1 MTSLLIHAGL
11 GALTVVAFFYVNA
24 HLYRSQWAGS
34 RATLLERLYYIT
46 AVVSV
51 CIGWFFNIRYV
62 FAYPA
67 DASWGHFTTMLF
79 DNPASG
85 SAGQDMIITNVILFP
100 LWTMIDGPR
109 RGMRGTWVYFVMSLF
124 TSFGFAMAM
133 LFPLARGLE
142 KELELARYGVEFID
156 LPIMASNLNSPDAPA
171 AIFYSNPVRMAL
183 YVLRHF
189 GAGAMVGF
197 VRLMAFCKYPA
208 SLMDRFTPRSLPPT
222 LDQMLANAPNDRKRR
237 QIELAFTGSAMDL
250 VNRFLPDVKRHR
262 TLRALVAFAAVQS
275 TYKGPFTP
283 GSALCLVYTFAQ
295 NEGGGLMRR
304 VRGGMGSLSEA
315 LCRSIANKGGEVR
328 LKTAVRR
335 VLIEDGRAT
344 GVELRDGQRVTAR
357 AVVSNLDKP
366 ATLFGLVGREHLD
379 ASCIERIEN
388 IEHRGAYMHLLFK
401 LRRLPRYGPPF
412 EHLNADPHTRFN
424 TTLVPDP
431 QLQQASYE
439 ACRRGEVPEHPPVG
453 MQIPTVMDPSLAP
466 VGFHIA
472 TTYGFF
478 FPCEAAKEQRGALR
492 DRMAERILD
501 RLSEFLP
508 DLRDCIVER
517 AVLSSDHF
525 ATMQG
530 ATNGDFTH
538 GLIHPEQMIGG
549 RLLVPGSA
557 HATPIPGLYLCGASC
572 HPGPGV
578 TFLPGYGAA
587 YEVAEALER
596 PSESA
601 KRIAA

>member
-1 MTSLLIHAGL
+1 MTTTPDYDVLVIGAGHNGLAATALLA
-11 GALTVVAFFYVNA
+11 
-24 HLYRSQWAGS
+24 
-34 RATLLERLYYIT
+34 
-46 AVVSV
+46 
-51 CIGWFFNIRYV
+51 
-62 FAYPA
+62 
-67 DASWGHFTTMLF
+67 
-79 DNPASG
+79 
-85 SAGQDMIITNVILFP
+85 
-100 LWTMIDGPR
+100 R
-109 RGMRGTWVYFVMSLF
+109 RGLRVLCLEKNAYVGGMAGTREILKGCRNDVGASL
-124 TSFGFAMAM
+124 
-133 LFPLARGLE
+133 LFPLAKGLAE
-142 KELELARYGVEFID
+142 ELELARYGVEFID
-156 LPIMASNLNSPDAPA
+156 LPIMAANLNAKDSPPVV
-171 AIFYSNPVRMAL
+171 FYSNPARMAL
-183 YVLRHF
+183 HVLRHF
-189 GAGAMVGF
+189 GLSGMIGF

-208 SLMDRFTPRSLPPT
+208 SLMDRFTARSVPPT
-222 LDQMLANAPNDRKRR
+222 LDELLARAPNEAKRK

-250 VNRFLPDVKRHR
+250 VDRFLPDKKKHR
-262 TLRALVAFAAVQS
+262 TLRALVSFAAVQS

-304 VRGGMGSLSEA
+304 VRGGMGALSEA
-315 LCRSIANKGGEVR
+315 LQRSITDKGGEVR
-328 LKTAVRR
+328 TRTPVQRI
-335 VLIEDGRAT
+335 LIEHGRAA
-344 GVELRDGQRVTAR
+344 GVELRDGQRITAR
-357 AVVSNLDKP
+357 AVLSNLDKP

-379 ASCIERIEN
+379 ADLIRRLEGIEQ
-388 IEHRGAYMHLLFK
+388 RGAFMHLLFK
-401 LRRLPRYGPPF
+401 LRRLPQHGPPF

-431 QLQQASYE
+431 ELQQQSYE
-439 ACRRGEVPEHPPVG
+439 ACRRGEVPLHPPVG

-466 VGFHIA
+466 EGFHIA

-478 FPCEAAKEQRGALR
+478 FPCEAPKEDRGRLR
-492 DRMAERILD
+492 DEMAERILD

-517 AVLSSDHF
+517 AVFSSDHF

-557 HATPIPGLYLCGASC
+557 HATPIRDLYLCGASC

-587 YEVAEALER
+587 YEVAAALEHGETR
-596 PSESA
+596 TSYVSEHQD
-601 KRIAA
+601 AAQLQAAGYG

>member
-1 MTSLLIHAGL
+1 MSTAYDYDVVVIGAGHNGLAATALLAGRGLRVLCLEKNGYLGGMAGTREILTGCRNDVGASL
-11 GALTVVAFFYVNA
+11 
-24 HLYRSQWAGS
+24 
-34 RATLLERLYYIT
+34 
-46 AVVSV
+46 
-51 CIGWFFNIRYV
+51 
-62 FAYPA
+62 
-67 DASWGHFTTMLF
+67 
-79 DNPASG
+79 
-85 SAGQDMIITNVILFP
+85 
-100 LWTMIDGPR
+100 
-109 RGMRGTWVYFVMSLF
+109 
-124 TSFGFAMAM
+124 
-133 LFPLARGLE
+133 LFPLAKVVER
-142 KELELARYGVEFID
+142 ELELERYGVEYID
-156 LPIMASNLNSPDAPA
+156 LPIMASNLNSRESPP
-171 AIFYSNPVRMAL
+171 AIFYASQVRMAV

-189 GAGAMVGF
+189 GVRAMIGF

-208 SLMDRFTPRSLPPT
+208 SLMDRFTPRSVPPT
-222 LDQMLANAPNDRKRR
+222 LDELLARAPDERRRR

-250 VNRFLPDVKRHR
+250 VDRFLPDARRHR

-304 VRGGMGSLSEA
+304 VKGGMGSLSEA
-315 LCRSIANKGGEVR
+315 LGRSIADKGGEVR
-328 LKTAVRR
+328 LRSPVRR
-335 VLIEDGRAT
+335 VLIESGRAV
-344 GVELRDGQRVTAR
+344 GVELRDGRRITAR
-357 AVVSNLDKP
+357 AVLSNLDKA
-366 ATLFGLVGREHLD
+366 ATFFGLVGREHLD
-379 ASCIERIEN
+379 AATIERIERV
-388 IEHRGAYMHLLFK
+388 EQRGAYMHLLFK

-412 EHLNADPHTRFN
+412 EHLNADPRTRFN

-431 QLQQASYE
+431 DLQQASYE

-466 VGFHIA
+466 DGFHIA

-478 FPCEAAKEQRGALR
+478 FPCEAPKEERGRLR
-492 DRMAERILD
+492 DEMAERIID

-517 AVLSSDHF
+517 AVFSSEHF
-525 ATMQG
+525 AAMQG

-557 HATPIPGLYLCGASC
+557 HATPIAGLYLCGASC

-587 YEVAEALER
+587 YEVMEALEAGR
-596 PSESA
+596 EIVNGDQTSRVA
-601 KRIAA
+601 I

>member
-1 MTSLLIHAGL
+1 MSTAYDYDVVVIGAGHNGLAATALLAGRGLRVLCLEKNGYLGGMAGTREILTGCRNDVGASL
-11 GALTVVAFFYVNA
+11 
-24 HLYRSQWAGS
+24 
-34 RATLLERLYYIT
+34 
-46 AVVSV
+46 
-51 CIGWFFNIRYV
+51 
-62 FAYPA
+62 
-67 DASWGHFTTMLF
+67 
-79 DNPASG
+79 
-85 SAGQDMIITNVILFP
+85 
-100 LWTMIDGPR
+100 
-109 RGMRGTWVYFVMSLF
+109 
-124 TSFGFAMAM
+124 
-133 LFPLARGLE
+133 LFPLAKVVER
-142 KELELARYGVEFID
+142 ELELKRYGVEYID
-156 LPIMASNLNSPDAPA
+156 LPIMASNLNSKESPP
-171 AIFYSNPVRMAL
+171 AIFYANPLRMAL

-189 GAGAMVGF
+189 GPRAMIGF

-208 SLMDRFTPRSLPPT
+208 SLMHRFTPRSIPPT
-222 LDQMLANAPNDRKRR
+222 LEELLARAPDEHKRR

-250 VNRFLPDVKRHR
+250 VDRFLPDVKRHR

-304 VRGGMGSLSEA
+304 VKGGMGSLSEA
-315 LCRSIANKGGEVR
+315 LGRSIADKGGEVR
-328 LKTAVRR
+328 LKSPVRR
-335 VLIEDGRAT
+335 VLLEAGRAV
-344 GVELRDGQRVTAR
+344 GVELRDGRCLTTR
-357 AVVSNLDKP
+357 AVLSNLDKA
-366 ATLFGLVGREHLD
+366 ATFFGLVGREHLD
-379 ASCIERIEN
+379 AATIERIERV
-388 IEHRGAYMHLLFK
+388 EQRGAYMHLLFK

-412 EHLNADPHTRFN
+412 EHLNADPRTRFN

-431 QLQQASYE
+431 ELQQASYE
-439 ACRRGEVPEHPPVG
+439 ACRRGEVPEHPAVG

-466 VGFHIA
+466 DGFHIA

-478 FPCEAAKEQRGALR
+478 FPCEAPKEDRGRLR
-492 DRMAERILD
+492 DEMAERIID

-517 AVLSSDHF
+517 AVFSSEHF
-525 ATMQG
+525 AAMQG

-557 HATPIPGLYLCGASC
+557 HATPIAGLYLCGASC

-587 YEVAEALER
+587 YEVMEALE
-596 PSESA
+596 
-601 KRIAA
+601 AAREMADRDEASRVAS

>member
-1 MTSLLIHAGL
+1 MPSDYDVIVVGAGHNGLAATALLAARGLRVLCLEKNAYVGGMAGTREILTGCRNDVGASL
-11 GALTVVAFFYVNA
+11 
-24 HLYRSQWAGS
+24 
-34 RATLLERLYYIT
+34 
-46 AVVSV
+46 
-51 CIGWFFNIRYV
+51 
-62 FAYPA
+62 
-67 DASWGHFTTMLF
+67 
-79 DNPASG
+79 
-85 SAGQDMIITNVILFP
+85 
-100 LWTMIDGPR
+100 
-109 RGMRGTWVYFVMSLF
+109 
-124 TSFGFAMAM
+124 
-133 LFPLARGLE
+133 LFPLAKGLAE
-142 KELELARYGVEFID
+142 ELELARYGVELID
-156 LPIMASNLNSPDAPA
+156 LPIMASNLNSRDSPP
-171 AIFYSNPVRMAL
+171 AIFYSDPLRMAR

-189 GAGAMVGF
+189 GVRAMVGF
-197 VRLMAFCKYPA
+197 ARLMAFCRYPA
-208 SLMDRFTPRSLPPT
+208 SLMDRFTPRSVPLT
-222 LDQMLANAPNDRKRR
+222 LDQLLANAPTARKRR

-250 VNRFLPDVKRHR
+250 VNRFLPDARRHR

-304 VRGGMGSLSEA
+304 VKGGMGSLSEA
-315 LCRSIANKGGEVR
+315 LCRSIIDKGGEVR
-328 LKTAVRR
+328 TKSSVRC

-344 GVELRDGQRVTAR
+344 GVELRDGQRITAR
-357 AVVSNLDKP
+357 AVLSNLDKP
-366 ATLFGLVGREHLD
+366 ATFFGLVGRQHLD
-379 ASCIERIEN
+379 AATIDRIER

-401 LRRLPRYGPPF
+401 LRRLPRFGPPF
-412 EHLNADPHTRFN
+412 EHLNADPRTRFN

-431 QLQQASYE
+431 ELQQVSYE
-439 ACRRGEVPEHPPVG
+439 ACARGEVPEHPPVG

-466 VGFHIA
+466 EGFHIA

-478 FPCEAAKEQRGALR
+478 FPCAAPKEERGRLR
-492 DRMAERILD
+492 DEMAERILD

-517 AVLSSDHF
+517 AVFSSDHF

-557 HATPIPGLYLCGASC
+557 HATPIAGLYLCGASC

-587 YEVAEALER
+587 YEVAEALNVVV
-596 PSESA
+596 PSSV
-601 KRIAA
+601 RGAA